1 MKEYRFALQAYKG
14 VGTRYTCPQCGRHR
28 TFVRYTDRENNTH
41 FPEYVGRCNR
51 EDTCGYHYTPKQY
64 FSEHP
69 ETKKSA
75 GTWIK
80 PALVIAK
87 PISFIDATLVI
98 KSLNKFEDNY
108 LFVFLC
114 HLFDRQT
121 VWDLMQRYRVGTANH
136 WKGATVFWQTGMQGR
151 ARTGKIMLYN
161 PDTGRRV
168 KFPHN
173 HITWVHSLLKYEDF
187 NLKQCF
193 FGMHLLGDKSKPVAI
208 VESEKTAMIASIY
221 VPEYIWIATSGK
233 NGCLMSESYIL
244 RDRKVVLFPD
254 INAFE
259 DWKMKAK
266 QLKAKD
272 IQVELFSY
280 LEAHATDEQRRNG
293 YDIADFLIR
302 SKPKESV
309 LDAMLKKNP
318 HLALLIEKF
327 NLTEV

>member
-1 MKEYRFALQAYKG
+1 MKEYRFVLQAYKG
-14 VGTRYTCPQCGRHR
+14 VNSRHTCPQCGRHR
-28 TFVRYTDRENNTH
+28 TFVRYTDRENKTH

-69 ETKKSA
+69 ETKKSTGA
-75 GTWIK
+75 WIQ
-80 PALVIAK
+80 PVPIRVK
-87 PISFIDATLVI
+87 PISFIDAKLVV
-98 KSLNKFEDNY
+98 KSLNKYEDNY

-114 HLFDRQT
+114 NLFDRKT

-136 WKGATVFWQTGMQGR
+136 WKGATVFWQTDMQER

-168 KFPHN
+168 KLPHN
-173 HITWVHSLLKYEDF
+173 HITWAHSLLMYENF

-193 FGMHLLGDKSKPVAI
+193 FGMHLLADKSKPIAI

-221 VPEYIWIATSGK
+221 VPEYIWIASGGK
-233 NGCLMSESYIL
+233 NGCLMSESHIL

-259 DWKMKAK
+259 DWEMKAK

-280 LEAHATDEQRRNG
+280 LEEHATEDQKRNG
-293 YDIADFLIR
+293 YDIADFLIQ
-302 SKPKESV
+302 SKPKKSI
-309 LDAMLKKNP
+309 LDAMLKKNSN
-318 HLALLIEKF
+318 LSLLIEEF